1 MPPDGGG
8 WLGDSPGSGWRWW
21 LASAGFAAYASP
33 DSGSPPRLPAG
44 IRRGISLVSLTN
56 AGQANLGL
64 GVLAMDARLSGL
76 VPRRSVVRIA
86 DHSHA
91 ILTLSGDCV
100 AETAEVTYQADSR

>member
-1 MPPDGGG
+1 M
-8 WLGDSPGSGWRWW
+8 
-21 LASAGFAAYASP
+21 GFAACASP

-76 VPRRSVVRIA
+76 VCPVGPLCGLPIIPMPFSPFRVIVLPKRPR
-86 DHSHA
+86 
-91 ILTLSGDCV
+91 
-100 AETAEVTYQADSR
+100 